1 MYGLPAK
8 SVNMKREDHNK
19 HVARRRHALI
29 DRALFDDPL
38 GSITFNKRKRDRGAV
53 SINTAVVHRTARLS

>member
-1 MYGLPAK
+1 MHGLPAK
-8 SVNMKREDHNK
+8 SVNMKREDQNK

-53 SINTAVVHRTARLS
+53 SIKTAAIYRTARLS